1 MTKKTENPTAAI
13 VNTTYYQL
21 FAVCLILVGTPLLAD
36 DTAPLGSP
44 DFYPSPKHP
53 VGWRGDGSGRFP
65 GATPPTVWSRR
76 LADITSEIMVQAV
89 KPKVTPGADSRVLG
103 YFTVKDWLVAGP
115 FPVGDPEKDI
125 DKDFLGGEA
134 EVQPDAGDKAGDTK
148 WKAHRAYEGSQSYHT
163 HVENTC
169 TEMWVDFVYAFGTL
183 VPREKPTG
191 YDTARYSNLDKRA
204 AYAHTYLYAPRPADV
219 EVDIRHEL
227 PAVKMWVMAR
237 RSAW

>member
-44 DFYPSPKHP
+44 DFYPSPEHP

-89 KPKVTPGADSRVLG
+89 KPKGNPEPTVTCWVISR
-103 YFTVKDWLVAGP
+103 
-115 FPVGDPEKDI
+115 
-125 DKDFLGGEA
+125 
-134 EVQPDAGDKAGDTK
+134 
-148 WKAHRAYEGSQSYHT
+148 
-163 HVENTC
+163 
-169 TEMWVDFVYAFGTL
+169 
-183 VPREKPTG
+183 
-191 YDTARYSNLDKRA
+191 
-204 AYAHTYLYAPRPADV
+204 
-219 EVDIRHEL
+219 
-227 PAVKMWVMAR
+227 
-237 RSAW
+237 